1 MSTFRVIKDKNYT
14 VMSNHHL
21 RDINLSMKAKGLLSV
36 MLSLPEKWDYSLHGL
51 ACICKEG
58 IDAVRTVVN
67 ELEAAGYIVRSR
79 KRNSKGQRTAC
90 EYTVYEVPMQAEP
103 TLEKPILDN
112 PTQDKPT
119 QINKELSNKDK
130 LNTAA
135 IKYPSIN
142 LQSDEFDGTIDE
154 YNKNIELVKDNIGYE
169 CFSGNDKQLV
179 DEIVEIM
186 AEVLT
191 MDTPYY
197 TIENKQYPSEMVK
210 QRLLNV
216 DYSKLEAFLLD
227 FNRRNKKIHNM
238 KAYMITSLFNMPATA
253 DGVLSNMVRN
263 DLYEW

>member
-1 MSTFRVIKDKNYT
+1 M
-14 VMSNHHL
+14 
-21 RDINLSMKAKGLLSV
+21 
-36 MLSLPEKWDYSLHGL
+36 
-51 ACICKEG
+51 
-58 IDAVRTVVN
+58 
-67 ELEAAGYIVRSR
+67 
-79 KRNSKGQRTAC
+79 
-90 EYTVYEVPMQAEP
+90 
-103 TLEKPILDN
+103 
-112 PTQDKPT
+112 
-119 QINKELSNKDK
+119 
-130 LNTAA
+130 
-135 IKYPSIN
+135 
-142 LQSDEFDGTIDE
+142 
-154 YNKNIELVKDNIGYE
+154 KDNIGYE

-253 DGVLSNMVRN
+253 DSVLSNMVRN